1 MPSLER
7 INFEQTNL
15 EGGIPQT
22 LGNLCTLEELN
33 LQGNILSGTLT
44 VAVKNLSGCA
54 KDSLEK
60 LLLTSNNFNGSLP
73 RNRFE
78 GPLPLSIGEIS
89 QLVLLDVSYNSLHGV
104 ISEAHLSNLA
114 KLQRLSIS
122 FNSLSFHPSSD
133 WIPLLQLNF
142 IGLASSEFGPQFPN
156 WLKKQA
162 NFSHLDISNSNIS
175 DAIPDWFWNLPSS
188 LKFLN
193 LSFNQIGGKLPN
205 ILLEFE
211 FSPVID
217 LNSNI
222 FYGPIPQFLS
232 NSSVLNL
239 SNNKFNG
246 SLSFLCTT
254 DGENKLTG
262 TIPPWIGERLENLV
276 VLRLRSNKF
285 HGDMPSSLCQQQFLQ
300 VLDLSLNN
308 ISEIIPSYFN
318 NLTAMA
324 DLESSEAKI
333 EFSYNY
339 FVDYDIGDNHFTTTT
354 DGIFDDHL
362 LVIWKGVEQEYG
374 KTLGL
379 LRVINLACNKLSGE
393 IPREIASLHG
403 LISLNLSRNM
413 LKGSIIK
420 EIGQLKALESFDL
433 STNNL
438 SGVISESMSD
448 LFFLSVLDL
457 SNNNLSGKI
466 PLSTQLQ
473 SFNAT
478 CYAGNPGLCGNP
490 LNKCLGDESPK
501 SPNNGGTEII
511 TESDEE
517 LFEPL
522 WFFTGTTVGFL
533 VGFWGVFGSLL
544 INRSWRDRYFR
555 LMNKLGDWIRLTMA
569 LETVKLQQR
578 LRLKD

>member
-1 MPSLER
+1 
-7 INFEQTNL
+7 
-15 EGGIPQT
+15 
-22 LGNLCTLEELN
+22 
-33 LQGNILSGTLT
+33 
-44 VAVKNLSGCA
+44 
-54 KDSLEK
+54 
-60 LLLTSNNFNGSLP
+60 
-73 RNRFE
+73 
-78 GPLPLSIGEIS
+78 
-89 QLVLLDVSYNSLHGV
+89 
-104 ISEAHLSNLA
+104 
-114 KLQRLSIS
+114 
-122 FNSLSFHPSSD
+122 
-133 WIPLLQLNF
+133 
-142 IGLASSEFGPQFPN
+142 
-156 WLKKQA
+156 
-162 NFSHLDISNSNIS
+162 
-175 DAIPDWFWNLPSS
+175 
-188 LKFLN
+188 
-193 LSFNQIGGKLPN
+193 
-205 ILLEFE
+205 
-211 FSPVID
+211 
-217 LNSNI
+217 
-222 FYGPIPQFLS
+222 
-232 NSSVLNL
+232 
-239 SNNKFNG
+239 
-246 SLSFLCTT
+246 
-254 DGENKLTG
+254 
-262 TIPPWIGERLENLV
+262 
-276 VLRLRSNKF
+276 
-285 HGDMPSSLCQQQFLQ
+285 MPSSLCQQQFLQ